1 MRKFTK
7 KLAQEVAQHQF
18 NWTLGCVIGTD
29 DPDYSFE
36 TDVDELE
43 QNFEETLEEIGINPT
58 PKRIEEI
65 KSRYE
70 KLVNKALEKLNSMH
84 KPVSFNGA

>member
-84 KPVSFNGA
+84 KPVSFNGR

>member
-1 MRKFTK
+1 MKKFTK

-29 DPDYSFE
+29 DPDYGFE
-36 TDVDELE
+36 TPIDEFE

-58 PKRIEEI
+58 PKRIEII
-65 KSRYE
+65 KTKYDN
-70 KLVNKALEKLNSMH
+70 LVNKALKKLNSMH
-84 KPVSFNGA
+84 KPVSFNCK